1 VDDLGARLAG
11 LRKIVRG
18 LGSAL
23 VAFSGGVDSTFL
35 LWVARQELG
44 GRVWAVTAS
53 SPVDPQREVEE
64 AGAIARKLG
73 VKHLVVPFDP
83 LALPEYRA
91 NSPERCYY
99 CKKLLYAKFWELAQE
114 KGIAWVIDGENQD
127 DEGDY
132 RPGRCAG
139 RELGVRSPLQETGLT
154 KEEIRRLSR
163 EAGLPTWNKP
173 AAACLASRIP
183 YGEEITREKLHMI
196 ERAEEFLR
204 SLGCRLVRV
213 RSHERLA
220 RIEGG
225 QEEFSLL
232 LQFRQEVVDFLNK
245 LGFLYV
251 TLDLAG
257 YRTGSM
263 NEMLPGIQKSDEAGG
278 N

>member
-1 VDDLGARLAG
+1 MDDLGARLAG